1 MDTFSGYHP
10 LINFTYFVIVIGLSM
25 FYMHPVFLVLSLI
38 GSVSYSIYLK
48 GRKTVKVFLLGMLPV
63 CLLAAVANPLFSHA
77 GATMLFYLKDGNP
90 VTLESIVYGLAS
102 GLMLAGVISWFSV
115 FHEVMT
121 SDKFM
126 YLFGKVIPAFSLLLS
141 MTLRFVPRFTAQIKR
156 VAEAQQCIGR
166 NVNNGNIFQRAAH
179 GLKILSITTTWALE
193 NSVETADSMKSR
205 AYGLRGRTNFSI
217 YRFDRRDGM
226 LLAFLLGVFGALL
239 CCSRGTAFIFP
250 VWDLMHA
257 APDTK
262 YSGGQKM
269 ALIEIRNLTFTY
281 PDQEKP
287 ALVDLNFSLK
297 QGEFLVVCGKSGCGK
312 STLLRHFKTA
322 MAPYGERKGQ
332 ILFEGRELD
341 TVSVREQ
348 GARIGY
354 VLQSP
359 DNQLVTDKV
368 WHELAFG
375 LENLGYETGTIRLRV
390 AEMASFFG
398 IQTWFEKNV
407 EELSGGQKQLLNL
420 AAVMAM
426 QPDLLVLD
434 EPTSQLDPLA
444 AGDFL
449 ATLRKINAELGTT
462 ILLIEHQLEEV
473 LAYADRVL
481 VMENGGILA
490 LDAPEKLPA
499 FIRENDMFQ
508 AMPVPMRIFEELSG
522 EGDSPVT
529 VREGREWLEEWIEE
543 KKRLGN
549 GYENRTEVIKNVSYA
564 SDREAAENQPEAQN
578 VEIDEIQ
585 EKGRK
590 TSLFGL
596 LSKKSAKGS
605 EGQQPQTVL
614 EARDVWFRY
623 EKELPD
629 VVRDLNLKVQKGEL
643 YCLLGGNGTGKSTTL
658 RLLGRIKKPYRGKL
672 FLNGKELGTYR
683 ENELYGS
690 LLGILPQNPQS
701 LFVKDTVEKDLREM
715 SGDTER
721 LRDVIEKTEIGHL
734 LGSHPY
740 DLSGGEQQRAALA
753 KVLLLDPKIILLDEP
768 TKGLDGFYKKK
779 LAQILKGLTAEG
791 KTILMVSHDIEFCA
805 EYGDT
810 CALFFHGSVVTSA
823 PAREFFAG
831 NSFYTTA
838 ANRMARKW
846 YPDAVTAK
854 DVIERCRER

>member
-1 MDTFSGYHP
+1 
-10 LINFTYFVIVIGLSM
+10 
-25 FYMHPVFLVLSLI
+25 
-38 GSVSYSIYLK
+38 
-48 GRKTVKVFLLGMLPV
+48 
-63 CLLAAVANPLFSHA
+63 
-77 GATMLFYLKDGNP
+77 
-90 VTLESIVYGLAS
+90 
-102 GLMLAGVISWFSV
+102 
-115 FHEVMT
+115 
-121 SDKFM
+121 
-126 YLFGKVIPAFSLLLS
+126 
-141 MTLRFVPRFTAQIKR
+141 
-156 VAEAQQCIGR
+156 
-166 NVNNGNIFQRAAH
+166 
-179 GLKILSITTTWALE
+179 
-193 NSVETADSMKSR
+193 
-205 AYGLRGRTNFSI
+205 
-217 YRFDRRDGM
+217 
-226 LLAFLLGVFGALL
+226 
-239 CCSRGTAFIFP
+239 
-250 VWDLMHA
+250 
-257 APDTK
+257 
-262 YSGGQKM
+262 M
-269 ALIEIRNLTFTY
+269 ALFEIRNLTFTY

-287 ALVDLNFSLK
+287 ALTDLNFSLK

-341 TVSVREQ
+341 AVSVREQ

-462 ILLIEHQLEEV
+462 ILLIEHRLEEV

-490 LDAPEKLPA
+490 LDTPEKLPSL
-499 FIRENDMFQ
+499 IRENDMFQ

-529 VREGREWLEEWIEE
+529 VREGREWLEGWREQQ
-543 KKRLGN
+543 KTSVSNQK
-549 GYENRTEVIKNVSYA
+549 NRTEGVEKWSDTPVSRNIEPQND
-564 SDREAAENQPEAQN
+564 SKPSFFWGLRERIFTKEETRQSQP
-578 VEIDEIQ
+578 
-585 EKGRK
+585 
-590 TSLFGL
+590 
-596 LSKKSAKGS
+596 
-605 EGQQPQTVL
+605 VL

-658 RLLGRIKKPYRGKL
+658 RLLGRIRKPYRGKL

-683 ENELYGS
+683 EGELYGK

-715 SGDTER
+715 SGDTGR

-753 KVLLLDPKIILLDEP
+753 KVLLLDPEIILLDEP

-854 DVIERCRER
+854 DVIERCRR

>member
-1 MDTFSGYHP
+1 
-10 LINFTYFVIVIGLSM
+10 
-25 FYMHPVFLVLSLI
+25 
-38 GSVSYSIYLK
+38 
-48 GRKTVKVFLLGMLPV
+48 
-63 CLLAAVANPLFSHA
+63 
-77 GATMLFYLKDGNP
+77 
-90 VTLESIVYGLAS
+90 
-102 GLMLAGVISWFSV
+102 
-115 FHEVMT
+115 
-121 SDKFM
+121 
-126 YLFGKVIPAFSLLLS
+126 
-141 MTLRFVPRFTAQIKR
+141 
-156 VAEAQQCIGR
+156 
-166 NVNNGNIFQRAAH
+166 
-179 GLKILSITTTWALE
+179 
-193 NSVETADSMKSR
+193 
-205 AYGLRGRTNFSI
+205 
-217 YRFDRRDGM
+217 
-226 LLAFLLGVFGALL
+226 
-239 CCSRGTAFIFP
+239 
-250 VWDLMHA
+250 
-257 APDTK
+257 
-262 YSGGQKM
+262 M
-269 ALIEIRNLTFTY
+269 ALFEIRNLTFTY

-287 ALVDLNFSLK
+287 ALTDLNFSLK

-341 TVSVREQ
+341 AVSVREQ

-462 ILLIEHQLEEV
+462 ILLIEHRLEEV

-481 VMENGGILA
+481 VMENGGIIA
-490 LDAPEKLPA
+490 LDAPEKLPSL
-499 FIRENDMFQ
+499 IRENDMFQ

-529 VREGREWLEEWIEE
+529 VREGREWLEGWREQQ
-543 KKRLGN
+543 KTSVSNQK
-549 GYENRTEVIKNVSYA
+549 NRTEGVEKWSDTPVSRNIEPQND
-564 SDREAAENQPEAQN
+564 SKPSFFGGLRERIFTKEETRQSQP
-578 VEIDEIQ
+578 
-585 EKGRK
+585 
-590 TSLFGL
+590 
-596 LSKKSAKGS
+596 
-605 EGQQPQTVL
+605 VL

-658 RLLGRIKKPYRGKL
+658 RLLGRIRKPYRGKL

-683 ENELYGS
+683 EGELYGK

-715 SGDTER
+715 SGDTGR

-753 KVLLLDPKIILLDEP
+753 KVLLLDPEIILLDEP

-854 DVIERCRER
+854 DVIERCRE

>member
-1 MDTFSGYHP
+1 
-10 LINFTYFVIVIGLSM
+10 
-25 FYMHPVFLVLSLI
+25 
-38 GSVSYSIYLK
+38 
-48 GRKTVKVFLLGMLPV
+48 
-63 CLLAAVANPLFSHA
+63 
-77 GATMLFYLKDGNP
+77 
-90 VTLESIVYGLAS
+90 
-102 GLMLAGVISWFSV
+102 
-115 FHEVMT
+115 
-121 SDKFM
+121 
-126 YLFGKVIPAFSLLLS
+126 
-141 MTLRFVPRFTAQIKR
+141 
-156 VAEAQQCIGR
+156 
-166 NVNNGNIFQRAAH
+166 
-179 GLKILSITTTWALE
+179 
-193 NSVETADSMKSR
+193 
-205 AYGLRGRTNFSI
+205 
-217 YRFDRRDGM
+217 
-226 LLAFLLGVFGALL
+226 
-239 CCSRGTAFIFP
+239 
-250 VWDLMHA
+250 
-257 APDTK
+257 
-262 YSGGQKM
+262 M
-269 ALIEIRNLTFTY
+269 ALFEIRNLTFTY

-287 ALVDLNFSLK
+287 ALTDLNFSLK

-341 TVSVREQ
+341 AVSVREQ

-449 ATLRKINAELGTT
+449 VTLRKINAELGTT
-462 ILLIEHQLEEV
+462 ILLIEHRLEEV

-490 LDAPEKLPA
+490 LDTPEKLPSL
-499 FIRENDMFQ
+499 IRENDMFQ

-529 VREGREWLEEWIEE
+529 VREGREWLEGWREQQ
-543 KKRLGN
+543 KTSVSNQK
-549 GYENRTEVIKNVSYA
+549 NRTEGVEKWSDTPVSRNIEPQND
-564 SDREAAENQPEAQN
+564 SKPSFFGGLRERIFTKEETRQSQP
-578 VEIDEIQ
+578 
-585 EKGRK
+585 
-590 TSLFGL
+590 
-596 LSKKSAKGS
+596 
-605 EGQQPQTVL
+605 VL

-658 RLLGRIKKPYRGKL
+658 RLLGRIRKPYRGKL

-683 ENELYGS
+683 EGELYGK

-715 SGDTER
+715 SGDTGR

-753 KVLLLDPKIILLDEP
+753 KVLLLDPEIILLDEP

-854 DVIERCRER
+854 DVIERCRR

>member
-1 MDTFSGYHP
+1 
-10 LINFTYFVIVIGLSM
+10 
-25 FYMHPVFLVLSLI
+25 
-38 GSVSYSIYLK
+38 
-48 GRKTVKVFLLGMLPV
+48 
-63 CLLAAVANPLFSHA
+63 
-77 GATMLFYLKDGNP
+77 
-90 VTLESIVYGLAS
+90 
-102 GLMLAGVISWFSV
+102 
-115 FHEVMT
+115 
-121 SDKFM
+121 
-126 YLFGKVIPAFSLLLS
+126 
-141 MTLRFVPRFTAQIKR
+141 
-156 VAEAQQCIGR
+156 
-166 NVNNGNIFQRAAH
+166 
-179 GLKILSITTTWALE
+179 
-193 NSVETADSMKSR
+193 
-205 AYGLRGRTNFSI
+205 
-217 YRFDRRDGM
+217 
-226 LLAFLLGVFGALL
+226 
-239 CCSRGTAFIFP
+239 
-250 VWDLMHA
+250 
-257 APDTK
+257 
-262 YSGGQKM
+262 M
-269 ALIEIRNLTFTY
+269 ALFEIRNLTFTY

-287 ALVDLNFSLK
+287 ALTDLNFSLK

-341 TVSVREQ
+341 AVSVREQ

-390 AEMASFFG
+390 AEMANFFG

-462 ILLIEHQLEEV
+462 ILLIEHRLEEV

-490 LDAPEKLPA
+490 LDTPEKLPSL
-499 FIRENDMFQ
+499 IRENDMFQ

-529 VREGREWLEEWIEE
+529 VREGREWLEGWREQQ
-543 KKRLGN
+543 KTSVSNQK
-549 GYENRTEVIKNVSYA
+549 NRTEGVEKWSDTPVSRNIEPQND
-564 SDREAAENQPEAQN
+564 SKPSFFGGLRERIFTKEETRQSQP
-578 VEIDEIQ
+578 
-585 EKGRK
+585 
-590 TSLFGL
+590 
-596 LSKKSAKGS
+596 
-605 EGQQPQTVL
+605 VL

-658 RLLGRIKKPYRGKL
+658 RLLGRIRKPYRGKL

-683 ENELYGS
+683 EGELYGK

-715 SGDTER
+715 SGDTGR

-753 KVLLLDPKIILLDEP
+753 KVLLLDPEIILLDEP

-854 DVIERCRER
+854 DVIERCRR

>member
-1 MDTFSGYHP
+1 
-10 LINFTYFVIVIGLSM
+10 
-25 FYMHPVFLVLSLI
+25 
-38 GSVSYSIYLK
+38 
-48 GRKTVKVFLLGMLPV
+48 
-63 CLLAAVANPLFSHA
+63 
-77 GATMLFYLKDGNP
+77 
-90 VTLESIVYGLAS
+90 
-102 GLMLAGVISWFSV
+102 
-115 FHEVMT
+115 
-121 SDKFM
+121 
-126 YLFGKVIPAFSLLLS
+126 
-141 MTLRFVPRFTAQIKR
+141 
-156 VAEAQQCIGR
+156 
-166 NVNNGNIFQRAAH
+166 
-179 GLKILSITTTWALE
+179 
-193 NSVETADSMKSR
+193 
-205 AYGLRGRTNFSI
+205 
-217 YRFDRRDGM
+217 
-226 LLAFLLGVFGALL
+226 
-239 CCSRGTAFIFP
+239 
-250 VWDLMHA
+250 
-257 APDTK
+257 
-262 YSGGQKM
+262 M
-269 ALIEIRNLTFTY
+269 ALFEIRNLTFTY

-287 ALVDLNFSLK
+287 ALTDLNFSLK

-341 TVSVREQ
+341 AVSVREQ

-462 ILLIEHQLEEV
+462 ILLIEHRLEEV

-490 LDAPEKLPA
+490 LDTPEKLPSL
-499 FIRENDMFQ
+499 IRENDMFQ

-529 VREGREWLEEWIEE
+529 VREGREWLEGWREQQ
-543 KKRLGN
+543 KTSVSNQK
-549 GYENRTEVIKNVSYA
+549 NRTEGVEKWSDTPVSRNIEPQND
-564 SDREAAENQPEAQN
+564 SKPSFFGELRERIFTKEETRQSQP
-578 VEIDEIQ
+578 
-585 EKGRK
+585 
-590 TSLFGL
+590 
-596 LSKKSAKGS
+596 
-605 EGQQPQTVL
+605 VL

-658 RLLGRIKKPYRGKL
+658 RLLGRIRKPYRGKL

-683 ENELYGS
+683 EGELYGK

-715 SGDTER
+715 SGDTGR

-753 KVLLLDPKIILLDEP
+753 KVLLLDPEIILLDEP

-854 DVIERCRER
+854 DVIERCRR

>member
-1 MDTFSGYHP
+1 
-10 LINFTYFVIVIGLSM
+10 
-25 FYMHPVFLVLSLI
+25 
-38 GSVSYSIYLK
+38 
-48 GRKTVKVFLLGMLPV
+48 
-63 CLLAAVANPLFSHA
+63 
-77 GATMLFYLKDGNP
+77 
-90 VTLESIVYGLAS
+90 
-102 GLMLAGVISWFSV
+102 
-115 FHEVMT
+115 
-121 SDKFM
+121 
-126 YLFGKVIPAFSLLLS
+126 
-141 MTLRFVPRFTAQIKR
+141 
-156 VAEAQQCIGR
+156 
-166 NVNNGNIFQRAAH
+166 
-179 GLKILSITTTWALE
+179 
-193 NSVETADSMKSR
+193 
-205 AYGLRGRTNFSI
+205 
-217 YRFDRRDGM
+217 
-226 LLAFLLGVFGALL
+226 
-239 CCSRGTAFIFP
+239 
-250 VWDLMHA
+250 
-257 APDTK
+257 
-262 YSGGQKM
+262 M
-269 ALIEIRNLTFTY
+269 ALFEIRNLTFTY
-281 PDQEKP
+281 PDQKKP
-287 ALVDLNFSLK
+287 ALTDLNFSLK

-341 TVSVREQ
+341 AVSVREQ

-462 ILLIEHQLEEV
+462 ILLIEHRLEEV

-499 FIRENDMFQ
+499 LIRDNDMFQ

-529 VREGREWLEEWIEE
+529 VREGREWLEEWREE
-543 KKRLGN
+543 KKISEN
-549 GYENRTEVIKNVSYA
+549 GQENRTEAIEHRSGVR
-564 SDREAAENQPEAQN
+564 DREIAEKQTDTQASENIGTRSSSKPS
-578 VEIDEIQ
+578 VFSGLR
-585 EKGRK
+585 EKIF
-590 TSLFGL
+590 T
-596 LSKKSAKGS
+596 KK
-605 EGQQPQTVL
+605 ETGQQPQTVL

-658 RLLGRIKKPYRGKL
+658 RLLGRIKKPYRGKF

-683 ENELYGS
+683 ESELYGK

-715 SGDTER
+715 SGDSER
-721 LRDVIEKTEIGHL
+721 MRDVIEKTEIGHL

-854 DVIERCRER
+854 DVIERCRR